1 MNAASIVDNPEYQLA
16 FMEHLSHEQGYFV
29 PYDKQE
35 CVKSGFFFKTT
46 NPPDCL
52 HDDVIRRSRC
62 FFYSSTGMLCLFSDE
77 SSLNGTV
84 VLFVDNES
92 CIIPVGTNPFN
103 IIHQLNDGL
112 LELDGVADV
121 DEFIRCCEHHFGV
134 IDWSEDSD
142 LIAAYLSHF
151 YN

>member
-1 MNAASIVDNPEYQLA
+1 MSDASIVDNREYQRA
-16 FMEHLSHEQGYFV
+16 FMKFLSHEQGCFV
-29 PYDKQE
+29 PCDKQDG
-35 CVKSGFFFKTT
+35 VKRDFFFNTV
-46 NPPDCL
+46 NPQDCQ

-77 SSLNGTV
+77 SALNGTV

-112 LELDGVADV
+112 LELDGIADV

-151 YN
+151 DN